1 MGKIKNILKKTLIV
15 ICLLFVGSGLKA
27 QVVDST
33 IGFIV
38 TPKDYRIFKNE
49 GTNFF
54 LDAILSDPNTK
65 WGKQKKAFGAYVFNL
80 EEERFGFFVGK
91 EMVGE
96 GDIVK
101 IDDHKIYIIISTV
114 QDYED
119 KSLLVKYYISTDKD
133 SKIDFACWWYD
144 EKSDSI
150 VGEVSEEIEVEFV
163 EKN

>member
-15 ICLLFVGSGLKA
+15 LCLLFVGSGLKA

-65 WGKQKKAFGAYVFNL
+65 WGKQKRAFGAYVFNL
-80 EEERFGFFVGK
+80 EEAK
-91 EMVGE
+91 
-96 GDIVK
+96 
-101 IDDHKIYIIISTV
+101 
-114 QDYED
+114 
-119 KSLLVKYYISTDKD
+119 
-133 SKIDFACWWYD
+133 
-144 EKSDSI
+144 
-150 VGEVSEEIEVEFV
+150 
-163 EKN
+163 